1 MVLKLHLM
9 VFEDCIYFSSTASYT
24 SITAASVE
32 SLVETYQKF
41 VGHFKEFTVETLGSW
56 GPRARVVF

>member
-1 MVLKLHLM
+1 M

-41 VGHFKEFTVETLGSW
+41 VGHFKEFTVESLGSW